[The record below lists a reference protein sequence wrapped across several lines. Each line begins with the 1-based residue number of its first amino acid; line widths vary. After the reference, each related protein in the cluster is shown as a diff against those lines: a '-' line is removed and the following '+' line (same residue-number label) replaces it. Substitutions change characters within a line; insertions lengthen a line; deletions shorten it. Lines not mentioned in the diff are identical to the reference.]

1 MKVEGLTR
9 RQLAAKLENDLLP
22 YMKEPIVNVGYLNR
36 KVTVIGEVGG
46 PQVLSMPEEQLT
58 LLEVL
63 VKSGGIKSD
72 GLASKI
78 MVIREQGNNK
88 QVKFVNMEDHS
99 IFNSEWFY
107 VKPND
112 IIYVKSDEQKRVKA
126 ERSQKLQTTISLV
139 MTGLSFFFIV
149 IDRIFR

>member
-1 MKVEGLTR
+1 VEGLTR
-9 RQLAAKLENDLLP
+9 RELAAKLEKDLLP
-22 YMKEPIVNVGYLNR
+22 YMKEPIVNVNYLNH

-46 PQVLSMPEEQLT
+46 AQVLPMPEEQLS

-63 VKSGGIKSD
+63 VKSGGVTAN
-72 GLASKI
+72 GLKNNVMI
-78 MVIREQGNNK
+78 IRDQGTSK
-88 QVKFVNMEDHS
+88 QVKHINMEDHAL
-99 IFNSEWFY
+99 FGSEWFY

-112 IIYVKSDEQKRVKA
+112 IVYVKADDEKRLKA
-126 ERSQKLQTTISLV
+126 EKTQKVQTTISLV